1 MFQCPGATTTPPRCA
16 LWLLCVHRV
25 HCRPS
30 RLTKAHVTAFA
41 LPTPRQLVNPSVPS
55 QAVASSSYVGWT
67 SRALL
72 LPVPL
77 AHAHN
82 GASQHPLQGLGG
94 CHKQQGNGPSR
105 QGPLPSV
112 ALHCS
117 YSPRTPTP
125 ASQSLQ
131 GEGGCQQH
139 RKAADQASRD
149 LLPEDST
156 FTPHL
161 PFAPMPVTLVS
172 HLLDAGQR
180 RVPAASGRQATRQAG
195 TPSSSDQA
203 RQQQPNLPTATPP
216 PAHPHRSQRRWG
228 LPAGVWTCR
237 QTLCHCSG
245 RARV

>member
-1 MFQCPGATTTPPRCA
+1 VFQCPGATTTPPHCA

-30 RLTKAHVTAFA
+30 WLTKAHVTAFA

-77 AHAHN
+77 AHAHK

-105 QGPLPSV
+105 DLYLLLLCTAHTLLAHPLLPLTPCR
-112 ALHCS
+112 AKEGANNTARQPTRHPGTC
-117 YSPRTPTP
+117 PQRTP
-125 ASQSLQ
+125 
-131 GEGGCQQH
+131 H
-139 RKAADQASRD
+139 
-149 LLPEDST
+149 

-161 PFAPMPVTLVS
+161 PLAPMPVTLVS
-172 HLLDAGQR
+172 HLLDAGRR

-228 LPAGVWTCR
+228 LPAGGWTCR